1 MTRIAIFPRMARDW
15 SARTA
20 AATVLMPFGRLAGLN
35 GRLLEGQVEGVS
47 MEFSFSERERAFAAE
62 ARAWLAANLPAAW
75 RRDHCWTRADDPLWR
90 DIARQWQRIL
100 YDGGWIAISWPREH
114 GGRGAT
120 VIERWLFEEELDRAG
135 APYPPGSANVDMIGQ
150 AVLRHGSEVQKA
162 RFLKRLLSGEDWW
175 CQGFSEPGAGSDL
188 GGLRCRGER
197 DGDAYVVNG
206 QKVWTSHAEVADWCF
221 LLCRTEMDQPKHKG
235 ISLLLVDMKTPGI
248 SVSPLKQM
256 TGETEFCEVFFEDV
270 RVPADLMVGPPGAG
284 WQIAMG
290 ILQHERGPV
299 WTFTFQ
305 RKIRRA
311 FNRLVRMTGEHP
323 ASKGLGD
330 PLVRQKLAQS
340 YIEVELLKLMGYR
353 SLTHILRTGHPGPES
368 SLEKV
373 IGSETDQ
380 RLQEAAM
387 SIFGPHAV
395 LEDGVAPTRD
405 YMYSR
410 SETIMGG
417 TSEIQRNVIAQR
429 ILGLP
434 R

>member
-1 MTRIAIFPRMARDW
+1 MDFT
-15 SARTA
+15 
-20 AATVLMPFGRLAGLN
+20 
-35 GRLLEGQVEGVS
+35 
-47 MEFSFSERERAFAAE
+47 FSERELGFAAE
-62 ARAWLAANLPAAW
+62 ARAWLAANVPAAW

-90 DIARQWQRIL
+90 EIARDWQRRL
-100 YDGGWIAISWPREH
+100 YDGGWVAISWPREH

-120 VIERWLFEEELDRAG
+120 VIERWLFEEELERAG

-150 AVLRHGSEVQKA
+150 AVLKHGTPAQRE
-162 RFLKRLLSGEDWW
+162 RFLLRLLSGADWW

-188 GGLRCRGER
+188 AGLRCRGER
-197 DGDAYVVNG
+197 QGDAYVVNG

-235 ISLLLVDMKTPGI
+235 ISLLLVDMKSPGI
-248 SVSPLKQM
+248 SVRPLKQA
-256 TGETEFCEVFFEDV
+256 TGEAEFCEVFFEDV
-270 RVPADLMVGPPGAG
+270 RVPADLMIGPPGAG

-305 RKIRRA
+305 RKIRRS
-311 FNRLVRMTGEHP
+311 FNELVRQVREHP
-323 ASKGLGD
+323 ASRGLGD
-330 PLVRQKLAQS
+330 ALVRQKLAQS

-368 SLEKV
+368 SLEKI

-387 SIFGPHAV
+387 GMFGPHA
-395 LEDGVAPTRD
+395 LIDNTRGRD
-405 YMYSR
+405 YLYAR

-417 TSEIQRNVIAQR
+417 TSEIQRNVVAQR

>member
-1 MTRIAIFPRMARDW
+1 MD
-15 SARTA
+15 
-20 AATVLMPFGRLAGLN
+20 
-35 GRLLEGQVEGVS
+35 
-47 MEFSFSERERAFAAE
+47 FSFSEQELAFAAE
-62 ARAWLAANLPAAW
+62 ARRWLAATVPAAW
-75 RRDHCWTRADDPLWR
+75 RRDHCWTRSEDPLWKE
-90 DIARQWQRIL
+90 IAREWQRML

-150 AVLRHGSEVQKA
+150 ALLRHGTEAQQA
-162 RFLKRLLSGEDWW
+162 RFLTRLLSGEDWW

-197 DGDAYVVNG
+197 QGDVYVVNG

-248 SVSPLKQM
+248 SVAPLKQM
-256 TGETEFCEVFFEDV
+256 TGDAEFCEVFFEDV

-305 RKIRRA
+305 RKIRRS
-311 FNRLVRMTGEHP
+311 FNELVQRTRGRTGS
-323 ASKGLGD
+323 AGLED

-340 YIEVELLKLMGYR
+340 YIDVELLKLMGYR
-353 SLTHILRTGHPGPES
+353 SLTHILRTGYPGPES

-380 RLQEAAM
+380 RLQELAM
-387 SIFGPHAV
+387 SVGGQHAT
-395 LEDGVAPTRD
+395 LLGNAVARD

>member
-1 MTRIAIFPRMARDW
+1 MDFA
-15 SARTA
+15 
-20 AATVLMPFGRLAGLN
+20 
-35 GRLLEGQVEGVS
+35 
-47 MEFSFSERERAFAAE
+47 FSEAELAFAAE
-62 ARAWLAANLPAAW
+62 ARAWLAATVPPEW
-75 RRDHCWTRADDPLWR
+75 RREHCWTRADDPLWR
-90 DIARQWQRIL
+90 DIARRWQRML

-150 AVLRHGSEVQKA
+150 ALLRHGTPAQKE
-162 RFLKRLLSGEDWW
+162 RFLTRLLSGEDWW

-197 DGDAYVVNG
+197 RGDAFIVNG

-221 LLCRTEMDQPKHKG
+221 LLCRTEPEQPKKHKG
-235 ISLLLVDMKTPGI
+235 ISLLLVDMKSPG
-248 SVSPLKQM
+248 VTVRPLTQI

-270 RVPADLMVGPPGAG
+270 RVPADLMIGPPGAG

-305 RKIRRA
+305 RRIRRS
-311 FNRLVRMTGEHP
+311 FNALVERVRTHP
-323 ASKGLGD
+323 ASAGIAD

-353 SLTHILRTGHPGPES
+353 SLTHLLRTGHPGPES

-387 SIFGPHAV
+387 SCFGPHPLTDERAI
-395 LEDGVAPTRD
+395 RD
-405 YMYSR
+405 YCYAR

>member
-1 MTRIAIFPRMARDW
+1 MDFT
-15 SARTA
+15 
-20 AATVLMPFGRLAGLN
+20 
-35 GRLLEGQVEGVS
+35 
-47 MEFSFSERERAFAAE
+47 FSERELGFAAE
-62 ARAWLAANLPAAW
+62 ARAWLAANVPAAW

-90 DIARQWQRIL
+90 EIARDWQRRL
-100 YDGGWIAISWPREH
+100 YDGGWVAISWPREH

-120 VIERWLFEEELDRAG
+120 VIERWLFEEELERAG

-150 AVLRHGSEVQKA
+150 AVLKHGTPAQRE
-162 RFLKRLLSGEDWW
+162 RFLLRLLSGADWW

-188 GGLRCRGER
+188 AGLRCRGER
-197 DGDAYVVNG
+197 QGDAYVVNG

-235 ISLLLVDMKTPGI
+235 ISLLLVDMKSPGI
-248 SVSPLKQM
+248 SVRPLKQA
-256 TGETEFCEVFFEDV
+256 TGEAEFCEVFFEDV
-270 RVPADLMVGPPGAG
+270 RVPADLMIGPPGAG

-305 RKIRRA
+305 RKIRRS
-311 FNRLVRMTGEHP
+311 FNELVRQVREHP
-323 ASKGLGD
+323 ASSGLGD
-330 PLVRQKLAQS
+330 ALVRQKLAQS

-368 SLEKV
+368 SLEKI

-387 SIFGPHAV
+387 GMFGPHA
-395 LEDGVAPTRD
+395 LIDNTRGRD
-405 YMYSR
+405 YLYAR

-417 TSEIQRNVIAQR
+417 TSEIQRNVVAQR

>member
-1 MTRIAIFPRMARDW
+1 MD
-15 SARTA
+15 
-20 AATVLMPFGRLAGLN
+20 
-35 GRLLEGQVEGVS
+35 
-47 MEFSFSERERAFAAE
+47 FSFSESELAFAAE
-62 ARAWLAANLPAAW
+62 ARAWLAANVPAAW
-75 RRDHCWTRADDPLWR
+75 RRDRCWNRSDDPMWR
-90 DIARQWQRIL
+90 EIARDWQRKL

-150 AVLRHGSEVQKA
+150 AVLRHGSEAQRA

-188 GGLRCRGER
+188 GSLRCRGER
-197 DGDAYVVNG
+197 RGDEYVVNG

-248 SVSPLKQM
+248 TVRPLTQM

-270 RVPADLMVGPPGAG
+270 RVPADLMIGPPGAG

-305 RKIRRA
+305 RKIRRSL
-311 FNRLVRMTGEHP
+311 NELVRRVREHP
-323 ASKGLGD
+323 ASRGIGD

-340 YIEVELLKLMGYR
+340 FIDVQLLKLMGYR

-373 IGSETDQ
+373 LGSETDQ
-380 RLQEAAM
+380 RLQDAAM
-387 SIFGPHAV
+387 GFFGPYVGLADTPG
-395 LEDGVAPTRD
+395 LRD
-405 YMYSR
+405 FLYAR

>member
-1 MTRIAIFPRMARDW
+1 MDFT
-15 SARTA
+15 
-20 AATVLMPFGRLAGLN
+20 
-35 GRLLEGQVEGVS
+35 
-47 MEFSFSERERAFAAE
+47 FSERELAFAAE
-62 ARAWLAANLPAAW
+62 ARAWLAANVPAAW

-90 DIARQWQRIL
+90 EIARDWQRRL
-100 YDGGWIAISWPREH
+100 YDGGWVAISWPREH

-120 VIERWLFEEELDRAG
+120 VIERWLFEEELERAG

-150 AVLRHGSEVQKA
+150 AVLKHGTPAQRE
-162 RFLKRLLSGEDWW
+162 RFLLRLLSGADWW
-175 CQGFSEPGAGSDL
+175 CQGFSEPDAGSDL
-188 GGLRCRGER
+188 AGLRCRGER
-197 DGDAYVVNG
+197 QGDAYVVNG

-235 ISLLLVDMKTPGI
+235 ISLLLVDMKSPGI
-248 SVSPLKQM
+248 SVRPLKQA
-256 TGETEFCEVFFEDV
+256 TGEAEFCEVFFEDV
-270 RVPADLMVGPPGAG
+270 RVPADLMIGPPGAG

-305 RKIRRA
+305 RKIRRS
-311 FNRLVRMTGEHP
+311 FNELVRQVREHP
-323 ASKGLGD
+323 ASRGLGD
-330 PLVRQKLAQS
+330 ALVRQKLAQS

-368 SLEKV
+368 SLEKI

-387 SIFGPHAV
+387 GMFGPHA
-395 LEDGVAPTRD
+395 LIDNTRGRD
-405 YMYSR
+405 YLYAR

-417 TSEIQRNVIAQR
+417 TSEIQRNVVAQR

>member
-1 MTRIAIFPRMARDW
+1 MDFT
-15 SARTA
+15 
-20 AATVLMPFGRLAGLN
+20 
-35 GRLLEGQVEGVS
+35 
-47 MEFSFSERERAFAAE
+47 FSDAELAFAAE
-62 ARAWLAANLPAAW
+62 ARAWLTANVPPEW
-75 RRDHCWTRADDPLWR
+75 RRDHCWTRSDDPLWR
-90 DIARQWQRIL
+90 DIARRWQRLL

-120 VIERWLFEEELDRAG
+120 VIERWLFEEELDRIG

-150 AVLRHGSEVQKA
+150 ALLRHGTPAQKE
-162 RFLKRLLSGEDWW
+162 RFLTRLLSGADWW

-197 DGDAYVVNG
+197 QGDHFVVNG

-221 LLCRTEMDQPKHKG
+221 LLCRTEPEAPKHKG
-235 ISLLLVDMKTPGI
+235 ISLLLVDMRSPGI
-248 SVSPLKQM
+248 TVRPLTQA
-256 TGETEFCEVFFEDV
+256 TGESEFCEVFFEDV
-270 RVPADLMVGPPGAG
+270 RVPADLMIGPPGAG

-305 RKIRRA
+305 RKIRRS
-311 FNRLVRMTGEHP
+311 FNALVERVRTAP
-323 ASKGLGD
+323 ASAGLGD
-330 PLVRQKLAQS
+330 ALVRQKLAQS

-380 RLQEAAM
+380 RLQDAAM
-387 SIFGPHAV
+387 SFFGPHALADERAV
-395 LEDGVAPTRD
+395 RD
-405 YMYSR
+405 YLYAR

>member
-1 MTRIAIFPRMARDW
+1 MD
-15 SARTA
+15 
-20 AATVLMPFGRLAGLN
+20 
-35 GRLLEGQVEGVS
+35 
-47 MEFSFSERERAFAAE
+47 FSLSESELAFAAE
-62 ARAWLAANLPAAW
+62 ARAWLAANVPAAW
-75 RRDHCWTRADDPLWR
+75 RRDHCWTRAEDPMWR
-90 DIARQWQRIL
+90 EIARDWQRML

-135 APYPPGSANVDMIGQ
+135 APYPPGVANVDMIGQ
-150 AVLRHGSEVQKA
+150 AILRHGTPAQHS

-197 DGDAYVVNG
+197 EGDAYVVNG

-248 SVSPLKQM
+248 TVAPLKQM
-256 TGETEFCEVFFEDV
+256 TGDAEFCEVFFEDV

-299 WTFTFQ
+299 WTFMFQ
-305 RKIRRA
+305 RRIRRS
-311 FNRLVRMTGEHP
+311 FNELVRRTRSHP
-323 ASKGLGD
+323 AATGLAD

-340 YIEVELLKLMGYR
+340 YIEVELLRLMGYR

-387 SIFGPHAV
+387 GVFGPHAV
-395 LEDGVAPTRD
+395 LDDGALARD
-405 YMYSR
+405 FMYSR

>member
-1 MTRIAIFPRMARDW
+1 
-15 SARTA
+15 
-20 AATVLMPFGRLAGLN
+20 
-35 GRLLEGQVEGVS
+35 
-47 MEFSFSERERAFAAE
+47 
-62 ARAWLAANLPAAW
+62 
-75 RRDHCWTRADDPLWR
+75 
-90 DIARQWQRIL
+90 
-100 YDGGWIAISWPREH
+100 
-114 GGRGAT
+114 

-150 AVLRHGSEVQKA
+150 AVLRHGSPAQRE
-162 RFLKRLLSGEDWW
+162 RFLTRLLSGDDWW
-175 CQGFSEPGAGSDL
+175 CQGFSEPNAGSDL
-188 GGLRCRGER
+188 AGLRYRGER
-197 DGDAYVVNG
+197 DGDHYVVNG

-248 SVSPLKQM
+248 SVQQVKQM

-270 RVPADLMVGPPGAG
+270 RVPADLMIGAPGAG

-305 RKIRRA
+305 RKIRRSL
-311 FNRLVRMTGEHP
+311 NELVRKTREHP
-323 ASKGLGD
+323 ASKGLDD

-340 YIEVELLKLMGYR
+340 FIDVELLKLMGYR
-353 SLTHILRTGHPGPES
+353 SLTHILRSGHPGPES

-380 RLQEAAM
+380 RLQESAM
-387 SIFGPHAV
+387 SIFGPQAV
-395 LEDGVAPTRD
+395 LEDNGLLRD